1 MVISRDNEG
10 DVCVMNV
17 EVTDIRRDKEIV
29 RAYSGDEVV
38 ETAISFIYTVWYKV
52 TINGTELEGQEE
64 FELGQADLSFE
75 AAETLVRSKLSEED
89 N

>member
-1 MVISRDNEG
+1 MAVTRDNEG

-38 ETAISFIYTVWYKV
+38 ETATSFIYTVWYKV
-52 TINGTELEGQEE
+52 TINSTELEGEEE
-64 FELGQADLSFE
+64 FELGQVDLSFE
-75 AAETLVRSKLSEED
+75 AAETLVRNKLSKED

>member
-1 MVISRDNEG
+1 MVISRNNEG

-29 RAYSGDEVV
+29 RAHNGDEVV
-38 ETAISFIYTVWYKV
+38 ETATSFIYTVWYKV

-64 FELGQADLSFE
+64 FDLGRSDLSFGE
-75 AAETLVRSKLSEED
+75 AEQLIDYKLSRED